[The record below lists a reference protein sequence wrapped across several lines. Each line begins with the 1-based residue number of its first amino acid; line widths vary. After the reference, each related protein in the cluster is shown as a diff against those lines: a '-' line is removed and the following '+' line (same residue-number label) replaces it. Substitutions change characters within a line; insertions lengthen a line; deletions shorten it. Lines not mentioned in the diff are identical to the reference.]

1 VKSQRWWGKLL
12 YVSQLQAQ
20 DRKRSADRKEVSL
33 SDLLRKLRVQQL
45 LNESGS
51 GPLLLNEYQ
60 TFAQRTDQ
68 SATSIR
74 LNGPSFLLLG
84 LFGEVGSLLSELK
97 KKFRDKEAYADFD
110 RMLLEEF
117 GDVLWYFSVVCSRVS
132 LSLEALV
139 GQAVR
144 QDVPAHPYMGGLNPS
159 SFLDLQGSGLP
170 LPISATAQSDALL
183 ELGSH
188 VGKLLEDAKLAEDP
202 NGLPMFESDLKS
214 LFRYLL
220 IAANAASVSLAA
232 AAELNLAKIVS
243 RWPLERV
250 AGEPYDEKSIPEE
263 KLPTLIRMVFRQ
275 KTIGKKKYVFQSWNG
290 VNIGDRLSDNA
301 VQEDDFRF
309 HDVFHLSYAA
319 ILGWSP
325 VLRSLLRLKRKSE
338 PIIDEVQDGARAI
351 LIEEGVATWVFS
363 HSKELDFF
371 SQIVSLDYSL
381 LKAIQRF
388 VVGYEVES
396 RQLWE
401 WEKAILDGFKVF
413 RQLRENGG
421 GTVVADM
428 QSRTIQFEPQ
438 V

>member
-1 VKSQRWWGKLL
+1 M
-12 YVSQLQAQ
+12 
-20 DRKRSADRKEVSL
+20 

-60 TFAQRTDQ
+60 KFAQRTDQ
-68 SATSIR
+68 SASSIH
-74 LNGPSFLLLG
+74 LTGPSFLLLG

-97 KKFRDKEAYADFD
+97 KKFRDKDAYADFD

-117 GDVLWYFSVVCSRVS
+117 GDVLWYFSVVASRVG
-132 LSLEALV
+132 LSLEALA
-139 GQAVR
+139 GQAAQ
-144 QDVPAHPYMGGLNPS
+144 QDIPAHPYLGSLTPT
-159 SFLDLQGSGLP
+159 SFLDLQGPGLP
-170 LPISATAQSDALL
+170 LPLSANSQSDALL
-183 ELGSH
+183 DLGSH

-202 NGLPMFESDLKS
+202 NGLPMFENDLNS

-220 IAANAASVSLAA
+220 IAANAANVSLAL

-250 AGEPYDEKSIPEE
+250 PGERYDEKSVAEE
-263 KLPTLIRMVFRQ
+263 KLPPLVRMVFRQ
-275 KTIGKKKYVFQSWNG
+275 KIIGSKKYVFQSWNG

-301 VQEDDFRF
+301 LQEDDFRF

-319 ILGWSP
+319 VLGWSP
-325 VLRSLLRLKRKSE
+325 VLRALLRLKRKSE
-338 PIIDEVQDGARAI
+338 PEIDEVQDGARAI
-351 LIEEGVATWVFS
+351 LIEEGIATWVFN
-363 HSKELDFF
+363 HSKDLDFF
-371 SQIVSLDYSL
+371 SHIDNLDYSL

-421 GTVVADM
+421 GTVIAEM
-428 QSRTIQFEPQ
+428 ESRTIRYEPQ